1 MVDYGST
8 TNKGDVTKTMEKSAR
23 KVQEAGAQA
32 TNMVSDK
39 VRSMTD
45 NIQNFDINDVRDQVL
60 RKVDDAKC
68 EVDKN
73 VENVKTNIR
82 DHPLESIVI
91 AAGAGMFVGAMVALM
106 GRRAARRSI
115 RIERE

>member
-8 TNKGDVTKTMEKSAR
+8 VNKGDVAKTMEKSAR
-23 KVQEAGAQA
+23 KVQEAGTQA
-32 TNMVSDK
+32 TNKVSDT
-39 VRSMTD
+39 VRSMAD
-45 NIQNFDINDVRDQVL
+45 NIHDFDINVRDQVL
-60 RKVDDAKC
+60 KKVDEAKC

-82 DHPLESIVI
+82 DHPLESIAI

-106 GRRAARRSI
+106 GRRAARRSM
-115 RIERE
+115 RIER

>member
-8 TNKGDVTKTMEKSAR
+8 VNKGDVAKTMEKSAR
-23 KVQEAGAQA
+23 KVQEAGTQA
-32 TNMVSDK
+32 TNKVSDT
-39 VRSMTD
+39 VRSMAD
-45 NIQNFDINDVRDQVL
+45 NIHDFDINDVRDQVL
-60 RKVDDAKC
+60 KKVDEAKC

-82 DHPLESIVI
+82 DHPLESIAI

-106 GRRAARRSI
+106 GRRAARRSM
-115 RIERE
+115 RIER

>member
-8 TNKGDVTKTMEKSAR
+8 KSEAAKTVEKSAR
-23 KVQEAGAQA
+23 KVGEAGMHA
-32 TNMVSDK
+32 TNRVSETMHK
-39 VRSMTD
+39 MAD
-45 NIQNFDINDVRDQVL
+45 NIQNFDINDVHEDLMGR
-60 RKVDDAKC
+60 VDDIKN

-106 GRRAARRSI
+106 GRRAARKTM